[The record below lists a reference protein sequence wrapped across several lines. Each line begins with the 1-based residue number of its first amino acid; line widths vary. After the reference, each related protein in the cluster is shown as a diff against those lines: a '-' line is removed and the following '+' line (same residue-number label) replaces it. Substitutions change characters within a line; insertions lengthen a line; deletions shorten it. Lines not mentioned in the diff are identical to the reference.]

1 MKLIILICT
10 IVSQPFSWTILSGDD
25 LVSRK
30 YIYLFILNLSPIP
43 HPDPSHNLAPFDVYL
58 VPSLESARSTL
69 RTQMHPIHVLL
80 FPLSVSPQ
88 ATSLLAKLAGFQ
100 SYDPKFP
107 W

>member
-43 HPDPSHNLAPFDVYL
+43 HPDPSHNLVPFDFDIEL
-58 VPSLESARSTL
+58 CQ
-69 RTQMHPIHVLL
+69 RTTQINLKDPNTPDSCFIIPPKR
-80 FPLSVSPQ
+80 FDTAQ
-88 ATSLLAKLAGFQ
+88 A
-100 SYDPKFP
+100 Y
-107 W
+107 